1 MSSPSRLA
9 LVRDAAGGALSGTA
23 LTLVTVACVAPGV
36 GALVCGNADCFGAV
50 AGAANGL
57 EFGRFSAPKQV
68 STSVSALPKP
78 SSGSLKVVCA
88 VLISIAAAVDSF
100 CMNCPSEPSSII
112 TIFGPMANALASL
125 RKTGAATEQMGR
137 LPQLDERGSLPRPA
151 REARRLSGLSR
162 RREPA
167 HEFSGLP

>member
-9 LVRDAAGGALSGTA
+9 VARDAAGGALSGTA
-23 LTLVTVACVAPGV
+23 LTLVTVAGAALDA
-36 GALVCGNADCFGAV
+36 GALAGGNADCLGAV
-50 AGAANGL
+50 PGAANGL

-88 VLISIAAAVDSF
+88 VLISIVAAVDSF

-125 RKTGAATEQMGR
+125 RKTGAATSSTGNAVWGVSSQSSAPSAMR
-137 LPQLDERGSLPRPA
+137 
-151 REARRLSGLSR
+151 
-162 RREPA
+162 
-167 HEFSGLP
+167 